1 MAEFYQTGNKSSNDF
16 NPKAIIGIGV
26 LVFAIILLVISWKSI
41 SVNIPSGHAGVLY
54 RTFGE
59 GTVKDET
66 YPEGFHFIAPWNDM
80 IIYEVRE
87 MIIKEKMNVLSSNGL
102 NIEAEMAVNYK
113 PLYSKL
119 GYLHAE
125 IGPNYENRIVVNNL
139 RTVSRTVFGK
149 YTPEEI
155 YSTKKEMLQQ
165 EILKMVQKGSEQK
178 FVSVETVSIRSIELP
193 TKLKDAIERKLKQEQ
208 EAEEYE
214 FKLVKATKEAQRQ
227 KIEAEG
233 KATANRIISASLTDK
248 ILKEKG
254 IEATI
259 RLSESN
265 NSKVVVVG
273 GGKDGLPLILGNN

>member
-1 MAEFYQTGNKSSNDF
+1 
-16 NPKAIIGIGV
+16 
-26 LVFAIILLVISWKSI
+26 
-41 SVNIPSGHAGVLY
+41 
-54 RTFGE
+54 
-59 GTVKDET
+59 
-66 YPEGFHFIAPWNDM
+66 
-80 IIYEVRE
+80 

-102 NIEAEMAVNYK
+102 KIEAEMAVNYR
-113 PLYSKL
+113 PSYDKL

-139 RTVSRTVFGK
+139 RTTTRTLFGK

-155 YSTKKEMLQQ
+155 YSTKKELLQA
-165 EILKMVQKGSEQK
+165 EILKSLKKNSESK
-178 FVSVETVSIRSIELP
+178 YVSIETISIRSIELP

-214 FKLVKATKEAQRQ
+214 FKLVKAQKEAERQ